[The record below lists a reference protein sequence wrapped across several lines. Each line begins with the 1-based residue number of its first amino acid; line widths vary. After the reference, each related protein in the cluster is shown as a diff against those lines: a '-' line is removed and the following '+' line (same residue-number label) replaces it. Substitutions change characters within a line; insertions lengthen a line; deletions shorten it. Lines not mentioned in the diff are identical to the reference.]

1 MVSDGVAKSF
11 LRAGIG
17 LDKKHYNHNVA
28 KLNRLCDQQLV
39 CVGTVRQNSVG
50 KWEF

>member
-17 LDKKHYNHNVA
+17 LDKKHNHNVA